1 MFSRRECVKD
11 AFIIC
16 PQGHRHK
23 MTYVLDNTDDSDVSY
38 LCSLLSKND
47 CDISIFWQS
56 KFDRNYMQQ
65 EEPKVYDAFNC
76 IVVALGTLF
85 NLNSAVSCYQ
95 LRNDRVEF
103 LEKCFNEGK
112 EGTKRWIDVER
123 ENQSINYEKLANS
136 IIASLYP
143 QP

>member
-65 EEPKVYDAFNC
+65 EEPKVYDAAPFIQNGRTYTP
-76 IVVALGTLF
+76 V
-85 NLNSAVSCYQ
+85 
-95 LRNDRVEF
+95 RF
-103 LEKCFNEGK
+103 LEDIGFEVEWIENEQK
-112 EGTKRWIDVER
+112 V
-123 ENQSINYEKLANS
+123 
-136 IIASLYP
+136 IIRK
-143 QP
+143 